1 MNKFNGVFVEGRRI
15 YTKDLVSGKSSEWD
29 PRRSKLAAAIAKG
42 ISEIGIKEGN
52 TVLYLG
58 ASSGTTA
65 SHVSDIVGKNGFVFA
80 LDSSPR
86 MVRDLVFECERK
98 MNMAPLLEDANHPE
112 RYAENVTKVD
122 VVYQDVSQRNQSEIF
137 LKNCR
142 LFLKKGGFGLLA
154 VKARSVDVTKKPAEI
169 FETARKELEKEMEI
183 VDSRQ
188 LEPFEKAHM
197 LFVCKNHKNPQT
209 DF

>member
-15 YTKDLVSGKSSEWD
+15 YTRDLISGKPSEWD

-52 TVLYLG
+52 AVLYLG

-112 RYAENVTKVD
+112 RYESNVTKVD
-122 VVYQDVSQRNQSEIF
+122 VVYQDISQRNQPEIF

-142 LFLKKGGFGLLA
+142 AFLKKGGFGILA

-169 FETARKELEKEMEI
+169 FEMARKELEKEMEI
-183 VDSRQ
+183 VDSRV
-188 LEPFEKAHM
+188 LEPFEKAHIM
-197 LFVCKNHKNPQT
+197 FVCRNKKSI
-209 DF
+209 

>member
-15 YTKDLVSGKSSEWD
+15 YTRDLISGKPSDWD

-52 TVLYLG
+52 AVLYLG

-98 MNMAPLLEDANHPE
+98 KNMAPLLEDANHPE
-112 RYAENVTKVD
+112 KYSENVTKVD
-122 VVYQDVSQRNQSEIF
+122 VVYQDISQRNQAEIF

-142 LFLKKGGFGLLA
+142 QFLKKGGFGILA
-154 VKARSVDVTKKPAEI
+154 VKARSVDVTKKPVEI
-169 FETARKELEKEMEI
+169 FKIAKEELEKEMEI
-183 VDSRQ
+183 VDSRV
-188 LEPFEKAHM
+188 LEPFEKDHM
-197 LFVCKNHKNPQT
+197 LFVCRNKKSI
-209 DF
+209 

>member
-15 YTKDLVSGKSSEWD
+15 YTRDLISGKPSEWD

-52 TVLYLG
+52 TILYLG

-98 MNMAPLLEDANHPE
+98 KNMAPLLEDANHPE
-112 RYAENVTKVD
+112 RYNENVTKVD
-122 VVYQDVSQRNQSEIF
+122 VVYQDISQRNQSEIF

-142 LFLKKGGFGLLA
+142 AFLKKGGFGLLA
-154 VKARSVDVTKKPAEI
+154 VKARSVDVTKKPVEI
-169 FETARKELEKEMEI
+169 FKIAREDLEKEMEI

-188 LEPFEKAHM
+188 LEPFEKDHM
-197 LFVCKNHKNPQT
+197 LFVCRNKKNI
-209 DF
+209 

>member
-1 MNKFNGVFVEGRRI
+1 MNRFNGVFVEGRRI
-15 YTKDLVSGKSSEWD
+15 YTKDLVSGKPSDWD

-98 MNMAPLLEDANHPE
+98 KNMAPLLEDANHPE
-112 RYAENVTKVD
+112 RYIENVTKVD
-122 VVYQDVSQRNQSEIF
+122 VVYQDISQRNQSEIF

-142 LFLKKGGFGLLA
+142 QFLKKGGFGLLA
-154 VKARSVDVTKKPAEI
+154 VKARSVDVTKKPVEI
-169 FETARKELEKEMEI
+169 FKTVREELEKEMEI
-183 VDSRQ
+183 VDSRA
-188 LEPFEKAHM
+188 LEPFEKDHM
-197 LFVCKNHKNPQT
+197 MFVCRNKKSI
-209 DF
+209 